1 MLAIAEAVAVRIERA
16 MRGPFDLAGHRGAHA
31 SHVGISVYPYDA
43 MDERTLMKHAD
54 SAMYEAKRRGLGGSV
69 HAGRAS

>member
-1 MLAIAEAVAVRIERA
+1 MAEEVAARIERA
-16 MRGPFDLAGHRGAHA
+16 MVAPFDVAGHQVRTRA
-31 SHVGISVYPYDA
+31 SIGISVYPYDA